1 MSDNSLVVLT
11 EKKKAS
17 VGLLISNNQINQ
29 RKHSLSHTDN
39 KSVSLLVA
47 IATLVRPQTAREAIL
62 LPRRLISLWR

>member
-1 MSDNSLVVLT
+1 MSDNSLAVLT

-47 IATLVRPQTAREAIL
+47 IATLVRLQTAREAIL